1 MEEVTHFPCSPKSS
15 TYESVKPSNVN
26 PLLAGTRLNNNNT
39 CQVKSIKPVMMVV
52 A

>member
-1 MEEVTHFPCSPKSS
+1 MEEVTHFRCSPSSS

-26 PLLAGTRLNNNNT
+26 PPLAGKIKIKT
-39 CQVKSIKPVMMVV
+39 CRVKSTKPVMMLV